1 MKFNEAVTLLKQGGS
16 LYHPS
21 MQDETYF
28 TYTAD
33 LNIYHHIG
41 LPKGLILDAMVFFET
56 YGKQQFDSLWCCRSP
71 QSKTLEKI
79 IDILEKHYFGRNFIE
94 NRAAEE
100 LLELFKKENED

>member
-1 MKFNEAVTLLKQGGS
+1 MKFEQAVELLKQGCS

-21 MQDETYF
+21 MQDGTYF

-56 YGKQQFDSLWCCRSP
+56 YGKQQFDSMW
-71 QSKTLEKI
+71 I
-79 IDILEKHYFGRNFIE
+79 IDGLHTSQETFDNLKAY
-94 NRAAEE
+94 
-100 LLELFKKENED
+100 